1 MLAQQIQTP
10 AQTGEDQASRSTFA
24 PRAAHWAAAFSHLL
38 QSAKT
43 LANTYLKE
51 ERADASICIDE
62 DHHKAVRDLFEQI
75 ENADALGLSLAGALQ
90 LAATGQAAAP
100 LWYAQSDRFA
110 ASSLQGLIA
119 ANDWLRPGDVVY
131 HAHTIQRHKLTDAD
145 FNAAAAPAVIGGAA

>member
-10 AQTGEDQASRSTFA
+10 AQTGEEQASPSIFA
-24 PRAAHWAAAFSHLL
+24 PRTAHFATAFSHLL

-43 LANTYLKE
+43 LANTYLKD
-51 ERADASICIDE
+51 ERADASTCIDA
-62 DHHKAVRDLFEQI
+62 DHHKAVCDLFEQI

-90 LAATGQAAAP
+90 LVATGQAAAP

-110 ASSLQGLIA
+110 ARSLQGLIA

-131 HAHTIQRHKLTDAD
+131 QAHTIQRHKLTDAD
-145 FNAAAAPAVIGGAA
+145 FNAVAAPAEIGGAA